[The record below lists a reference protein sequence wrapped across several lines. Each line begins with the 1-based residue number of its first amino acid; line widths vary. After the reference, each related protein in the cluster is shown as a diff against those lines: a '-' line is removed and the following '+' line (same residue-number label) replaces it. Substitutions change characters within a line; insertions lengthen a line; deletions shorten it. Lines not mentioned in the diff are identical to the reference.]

1 MVNAILDTHF
11 AAPERTDSLELD
23 RQVSLFHNEL
33 LLAELGD
40 AVPNLMMVLNRQR
53 EVVYANKQLLDV
65 LGVKS
70 IDEIK
75 GQRPGELFNCEYADK
90 MPAGCGTSEFCQVC
104 GAVGA
109 ILGAQDGLQS
119 SQECHL
125 LTKENMA
132 YTMQAWATP
141 YVFEGNAYV
150 IFLLVDISEQKRR
163 QSLER
168 LFYHDIM
175 NSAGGISG
183 LASILMLRRKPEDA
197 IRTVSLIQ
205 GAADRLIEEVKSHRQ
220 LAAAERGEVEI
231 DIKTAESLRLMQD
244 VANSYSEHEVA
255 NQRTIKINPASDNV
269 ELATDVV
276 LARRVIG
283 NMVKN
288 ALEASSPG
296 ETVTLGCM
304 DDEGFVVFSV
314 HNSCYMPKKLQL
326 QMFQRSFS
334 TKGAGRGIGT
344 YSIKLFGEKYLGG
357 RVSFTSSEENG
368 TTFYLRLPKKYT
380 EN

>member
-1 MVNAILDTHF
+1 MVNATLETHF
-11 AAPERTDSLELD
+11 AAPERTDSVELN

-33 LLAELGD
+33 LLAEFGD

-65 LGVKS
+65 LGVRS

-75 GQRPGELFNCEYADK
+75 GQRPGELFNCEYADN

-109 ILGAQDGLQS
+109 ILGAQDGSQS

-141 YVFEGNAYV
+141 YIFEGNTYV
-150 IFLLVDISEQKRR
+150 IFLLIDISDQKRR

-183 LASILMLRRKPEDA
+183 LASILMRRKKPEDA

-231 DIKTAESLRLMQD
+231 DINTVESLRLMQD

-255 NQRTIKINPASDNV
+255 NQRTIQINPASDNV
-269 ELATDVV
+269 EFATDVV

-296 ETVTLGCM
+296 ETVSLECL
-304 DDEGFVVFSV
+304 DDEDFVVFSV

-368 TTFYLRLPKKYT
+368 TTFYLRLPK
-380 EN
+380 EHAEI